1 MHSESRADCNFARRS
16 EDGYQG
22 MMSSPAKRSVTAA
35 VLCLGMAA
43 PLPAQQSN
51 APSTPSVTGTNA
63 AQSTAASAP
72 APAPSG
78 NRYDVLSKTITPM
91 ASVLLGGSQSAERAM
106 TLRANVGQVAGRLPQ
121 AIQGASLKV
130 QIQYPGRIRV
140 EAPVLG
146 ETLTVCRNGNEVW
159 AMPGSKIQFLLGQFK
174 EKPRAQQKNGAPL
187 TLPFTAQQAVL
198 LPALF
203 QLERT
208 AEIADVGGSSC
219 RVIEGGLMPEIAK
232 AAKAEDFSAKLWIC
246 SEYTP
251 KRIDI
256 HRSDFAM
263 SFLIE
268 ELTYSAGFPPA
279 TWQPP
284 AGATDVYRCDA
295 SQLEQLLYV
304 LMNSLQMSAEDK
316 PWLNEAAPASPITPQ
331 GTGPFGPVQ

>member
-1 MHSESRADCNFARRS
+1 
-16 EDGYQG
+16 
-22 MMSSPAKRSVTAA
+22 MMSIPIMRPAMAA
-35 VLCLGMAA
+35 ALCLWMVGGLLAQDA
-43 PLPAQQSN
+43 SGPAG
-51 APSTPSVTGTNA
+51 VTNA
-63 AQSTAASAP
+63 AAAQTATPAP
-72 APAPSG
+72 APAPAPLG
-78 NRYDVLSKTITPM
+78 NRYDVLSKMITPM
-91 ASVLLGGSQSAERAM
+91 AGVLLGGSHSAERAL
-106 TLRANVGQVAGRLPQ
+106 TLRATVGQVAGRLPQ
-121 AIQGASLKV
+121 AIQGASFKA

-159 AMPGSKIQFLLGQFK
+159 AVPGSRIQFLLGQFQR
-174 EKPRAQQKNGAPL
+174 KPRPQQKNGSPL

-208 AEIADVGGSSC
+208 AEVADVGGSSC
-219 RVIEGGLMPEIAK
+219 RVIAGGLMPEIAK

-256 HRSDFAM
+256 RRSDFAM

-268 ELTYSAGFPPA
+268 ELTYGSGFPPA

-284 AGATDVYRCDA
+284 AGATDIFRCDE

-304 LMNSLQMSAEDK
+304 LMNSLQMSTGDK
-316 PWLNEAAPASPITPQ
+316 PWLNEAIPTAPQ
-331 GTGPFGPVQ
+331 GAQPQPFGPVR